1 MNDFIQEL
9 YQLQILHQTR
19 KGRPSNN
26 DVNQINLYKN
36 IVKLGEEINYDVFD
50 KSTNTRKRIIGIITK
65 IDGSY
70 FYIGE
75 NKYRFDKSRP
85 FPVSP
90 F

>member
-9 YQLQILHQTR
+9 YQSQILHQTR
-19 KGRPSNN
+19 RGRPFNN
-26 DVNQINLYKN
+26 DRNEINLYKN
-36 IVKLGEEINYDVFD
+36 IVNVGEEIYYDIFD
-50 KSTNTRKRIIGIITK
+50 KSTNTRKRSIGIITK
-65 IDGSY
+65 IEGSY
-70 FYIGE
+70 FYIGK